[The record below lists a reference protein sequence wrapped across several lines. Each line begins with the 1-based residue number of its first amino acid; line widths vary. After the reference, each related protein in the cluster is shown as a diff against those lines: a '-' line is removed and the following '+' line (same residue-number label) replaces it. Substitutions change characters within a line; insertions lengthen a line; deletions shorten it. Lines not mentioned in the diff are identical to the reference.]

1 VDRAR
6 HLPRG
11 DTLNAALADQW
22 RLLDLQAFDARLDLL
37 AHRRR
42 TLPEHAAA
50 DDLSARLAKVRD
62 LLVAAQ
68 TEASD
73 IAREQTKAEADV
85 DQVRARAE
93 RDQKRLDTGQVGSPK
108 ELESL
113 QHEIESL
120 ARRQSDLEDTVL
132 EIMERLE
139 SAQARVA
146 ELTAERERLQAE
158 LAETEQRR
166 DAQCAEIDSEVD
178 SVRAERATLAGGLPA
193 DLVAL
198 YEKVRDQ
205 HGGVGAAALHQRR
218 CEGCRLEL
226 SPTDIQRIRSA
237 AEDAVLRCEEC
248 RRILV
253 RTSESGL

>member
-1 VDRAR
+1 VDRTR
-6 HLPRG
+6 DLSRG

-22 RLLDLQAFDARLDLL
+22 RLLDLQALDSKLDLL
-37 AHRRR
+37 AHRRG

-50 DDLSARLAKVRD
+50 EDLGARLAKARD

-68 TEASD
+68 TEEGD
-73 IAREQTKAEADV
+73 IARGQTKAEADV

-93 RDQKRLDTGQVGSPK
+93 RDQNRLDSGQVSSPR
-108 ELESL
+108 ELEIL
-113 QHEIESL
+113 QHEIGSL
-120 ARRQSDLEDTVL
+120 ARRQTDLEDDVL

-146 ELTAERERLQAE
+146 ELSTERDRLQAE

-166 DAQCAEIDSEVD
+166 DARCADIDAQTEAL
-178 SVRAERATLAGGLPA
+178 RRERAAIAAGLPA
-193 DLVAL
+193 DLVEL
-198 YEKVRDQ
+198 YEKVRDR
-205 HGGVGAAALHQRR
+205 HDGVGAAVLRQRR

-226 SPTDIQRIRSA
+226 SPTDIQRIRNA